1 LIQPISLASA
11 EYKKPSPDSG
21 EGFFF
26 DSLTLQGLRKNMIV
40 FACPHEISM
49 FAKPLSPPYGH
60 GQRAMITPRRL
71 SNAMRSVAS

>member
-1 LIQPISLASA
+1 LHRLNT
-11 EYKKPSPDSG
+11 KKPSPDFG

-40 FACPHEISM
+40 FVCPHEISM

-60 GQRAMITPRRL
+60 GPRAMTTPKHW
-71 SNAMRSVAS
+71 SSVTPSAAN